1 MKGQVQPYKK
11 ARLWLRNH
19 RTVIMVALCMAIMIC
34 PAFAVDVVID
44 DATKTRLTSM
54 FSGLDTV
61 YSFIKGV
68 CLVVAAA
75 SVASLGYAF
84 FFITSSDAEER
95 ITKAKA
101 RLFHIVTAC
110 GVLFML
116 PTILTIAQGAIG
128 TTAWNPVETASNHI
142 ITPVEVKDS
151 ASSLKAF
158 EGMDSANSESGENSD
173 RDSSGDGSEESSGT
187 GGSNSATQKP
197 STRPRK
203 VTVSAE
209 EEAAMK
215 KEADKDNAHNGAWK
229 YYNEYYLKEVFPNAE
244 DEEGFSQWCER
255 HGLISGDLREKWK

>member
-19 RTVIMVALCMAIMIC
+19 RTVIMVALCMAIMVC
-34 PAFAVDVVID
+34 PAFAVDVAID

-68 CLVVAAA
+68 CLVAAAA

-116 PTILTIAQGAIG
+116 PTILTIAQDAIG
-128 TTAWNPVETASNHI
+128 TTAWSPVETTSNHI
-142 ITPVEVKDS
+142 ITPKEVKDS
-151 ASSLKAF
+151 ASSLDAF
-158 EGMDSANSESGENSD
+158 AGMDGASDESG
-173 RDSSGDGSEESSGT
+173 DSSNTNQSGNNTNQPGSGSSGQNGNTQMSEEKKKKIENMKKDSQWSTYQKYWDKKQMPSTENGT
-187 GGSNSATQKP
+187 GEWENYSAFL
-197 STRPRK
+197 
-203 VTVSAE
+203 E
-209 EEAAMK
+209 
-215 KEADKDNAHNGAWK
+215 
-229 YYNEYYLKEVFPNAE
+229 
-244 DEEGFSQWCER
+244 
-255 HGLISGDLREKWK
+255 

>member
-1 MKGQVQPYKK
+1 MTRQVQPYKK

-19 RTVIMVALCMAIMIC
+19 RTVIMVALCMAIMVC
-34 PAFAVDVVID
+34 PAFAVDVAID

-68 CLVVAAA
+68 CMVAAAA

-116 PTILTIAQGAIG
+116 PTILTIARGAIG

-142 ITPVEVKDS
+142 IAQVKVKDS
-151 ASSLKAF
+151 ASSLNAF
-158 EGMDSANSESGENSD
+158 AGMDGASDESG
-173 RDSSGDGSEESSGT
+173 DSSNTNQSGNNTNQPGSGSSGQNGNTQMSEEKKKKIEKMKKDSQWSTYQKYWDKKQMPSTENGT
-187 GGSNSATQKP
+187 GEWENYSAFLE
-197 STRPRK
+197 R
-203 VTVSAE
+203 
-209 EEAAMK
+209 
-215 KEADKDNAHNGAWK
+215 NGLTIDDAT
-229 YYNEYYLKEVFPNAE
+229 N
-244 DEEGFSQWCER
+244 
-255 HGLISGDLREKWK
+255 H

>member
-19 RTVIMVALCMAIMIC
+19 RTVIMVALCMAIMVC
-34 PAFAVDVVID
+34 PAFAVDVAID

-61 YSFIKGV
+61 YSFIKGI
-68 CLVVAAA
+68 CLVAAAA

-116 PTILTIAQGAIG
+116 PTILTIAQDAIG
-128 TTAWNPVETASNHI
+128 TTAWSPVETTSNHI
-142 ITPVEVKDS
+142 ITPKEVKDS
-151 ASSLKAF
+151 ASSLDAF
-158 EGMDSANSESGENSD
+158 AGMDGASDESG
-173 RDSSGDGSEESSGT
+173 DSSNTNQSGNNTNQPGSGSSGQNGNTQMSEEKKKKIENMKKDSQWSTYQKYWDKKQMPSTENGT
-187 GGSNSATQKP
+187 GEWENYSAFLE
-197 STRPRK
+197 R
-203 VTVSAE
+203 
-209 EEAAMK
+209 
-215 KEADKDNAHNGAWK
+215 NGLTIDDAI
-229 YYNEYYLKEVFPNAE
+229 N
-244 DEEGFSQWCER
+244 
-255 HGLISGDLREKWK
+255 H

>member
-19 RTVIMVALCMAIMIC
+19 RTVIMVALCMAIMVC
-34 PAFAVDVVID
+34 PAFAVDVAID
-44 DATKTRLTSM
+44 DATKTGLTSM

-68 CLVVAAA
+68 CLVAAAA

-116 PTILTIAQGAIG
+116 PTILTIAQDAIG
-128 TTAWNPVETASNHI
+128 TTAWNPVETTSNHI
-142 ITPVEVKDS
+142 ITPKEVKDS
-151 ASSLKAF
+151 ASSLDAF
-158 EGMDSANSESGENSD
+158 AGMDDANSDSG
-173 RDSSGDGSEESSGT
+173 DSSNTNQSGNTNQPGNNTNQPGSGSSGQNGNTQMSEEKKKKIENMKKDSQWSTYQKYWDKKQMPSTENGT
-187 GGSNSATQKP
+187 GEWENYSAFLE
-197 STRPRK
+197 R
-203 VTVSAE
+203 
-209 EEAAMK
+209 
-215 KEADKDNAHNGAWK
+215 NGLTIDDAT
-229 YYNEYYLKEVFPNAE
+229 N
-244 DEEGFSQWCER
+244 
-255 HGLISGDLREKWK
+255 H

>member
-19 RTVIMVALCMAIMIC
+19 RTVIMVALCMAIMVC
-34 PAFAVDVVID
+34 PAFAVDVAID

-61 YSFIKGV
+61 YSFIKGI
-68 CLVVAAA
+68 CLVAAAA

-116 PTILTIAQGAIG
+116 PTILTIARGAIG

-142 ITPVEVKDS
+142 IAQVKVKDS
-151 ASSLKAF
+151 ASSLNAF
-158 EGMDSANSESGENSD
+158 AGMDGASDESG
-173 RDSSGDGSEESSGT
+173 DSSNTNQSGNNTNQPGSGSSGQNGNTQMSEEKKKKIENMKKDSQWSTYQKYWDKKQMPSTENGT
-187 GGSNSATQKP
+187 GEWENYSAFLE
-197 STRPRK
+197 R
-203 VTVSAE
+203 
-209 EEAAMK
+209 
-215 KEADKDNAHNGAWK
+215 NGLTIDDAT
-229 YYNEYYLKEVFPNAE
+229 N
-244 DEEGFSQWCER
+244 
-255 HGLISGDLREKWK
+255 H

>member
-19 RTVIMVALCMAIMIC
+19 RTVIMVALCMAIMVC
-34 PAFAVDVVID
+34 PAFAVDVAID

-68 CLVVAAA
+68 CLVAAAA

-116 PTILTIAQGAIG
+116 PTILTIAQDAIG
-128 TTAWNPVETASNHI
+128 TTAWSPVETTSNHI
-142 ITPVEVKDS
+142 ITPKEVKDS
-151 ASSLKAF
+151 ASSLDAF
-158 EGMDSANSESGENSD
+158 AGMDGASDESG
-173 RDSSGDGSEESSGT
+173 DSSNTNQSGNNTNQPGSGSSGQNGNTQMSEEKKKKIENMKKDSQWSTYQKYWDKKQMPSTENGT
-187 GGSNSATQKP
+187 GEWENYSAFLE
-197 STRPRK
+197 R
-203 VTVSAE
+203 
-209 EEAAMK
+209 
-215 KEADKDNAHNGAWK
+215 NGLTIDDAT
-229 YYNEYYLKEVFPNAE
+229 N
-244 DEEGFSQWCER
+244 
-255 HGLISGDLREKWK
+255 H

>member
-19 RTVIMVALCMAIMIC
+19 RTVIMVALCMAIMVC
-34 PAFAVDVVID
+34 PAFAVDVAID

-68 CLVVAAA
+68 CMVAAAA

-116 PTILTIAQGAIG
+116 PTILTIARGAIG

-142 ITPVEVKDS
+142 IAQVKVKDS
-151 ASSLKAF
+151 ASSLNAF
-158 EGMDSANSESGENSD
+158 AGMDGASDESG
-173 RDSSGDGSEESSGT
+173 DSSNTNQSGNNTNQPGSGSSGQNGNTQMSEEKKKKIENMKKDSQWSTYQKYWDKKQMPSTENGT
-187 GGSNSATQKP
+187 GEWENYSAFLE
-197 STRPRK
+197 R
-203 VTVSAE
+203 
-209 EEAAMK
+209 
-215 KEADKDNAHNGAWK
+215 NGLTIDDAT
-229 YYNEYYLKEVFPNAE
+229 N
-244 DEEGFSQWCER
+244 
-255 HGLISGDLREKWK
+255 H

>member
-19 RTVIMVALCMAIMIC
+19 RTVIMVALCMAIMVC
-34 PAFAVDVVID
+34 PAFAVDVAID
-44 DATKTRLTSM
+44 DTTKTRLTSM

-68 CLVVAAA
+68 CMVAAAA

-101 RLFHIVTAC
+101 RLFHIIAAC

-116 PTILTIAQGAIG
+116 PTILTIAQDAIG

-142 ITPVEVKDS
+142 ITPVKVKDS
-151 ASSLKAF
+151 ASSLNAF
-158 EGMDSANSESGENSD
+158 AGMDGASDESG
-173 RDSSGDGSEESSGT
+173 DSSNTNQSGNNTNQPGSGSSGQNGNTQMSEEKKKKIENMKKDSQWSTYQKYWDKKQMPSTENGT
-187 GGSNSATQKP
+187 GEWENYSAFLE
-197 STRPRK
+197 R
-203 VTVSAE
+203 
-209 EEAAMK
+209 
-215 KEADKDNAHNGAWK
+215 NGLTIDDAT
-229 YYNEYYLKEVFPNAE
+229 N
-244 DEEGFSQWCER
+244 
-255 HGLISGDLREKWK
+255 H

>member
-19 RTVIMVALCMAIMIC
+19 RTVIMVALCMAIMVC
-34 PAFAVDVVID
+34 PAFAVDVAID
-44 DATKTRLTSM
+44 DATKTRLTTM

-68 CLVVAAA
+68 CLVAAAA

-151 ASSLKAF
+151 ASSLSAF
-158 EGMDSANSESGENSD
+158 AGMDGASD
-173 RDSSGDGSEESSGT
+173 ESGDGGSSGNGSGDGDSSGT
-187 GGSNSATQKP
+187 GQPGSGSSGQNGNTQMSEEKKKKIENMKKDSQWSTYQNYWDKKQMP
-197 STRPRK
+197 ST
-203 VTVSAE
+203 E
-209 EEAAMK
+209 
-215 KEADKDNAHNGAWK
+215 NGTGEWENYRAF
-229 YYNEYYLKEVFPNAE
+229 L
-244 DEEGFSQWCER
+244 ER
-255 HGLISGDLREKWK
+255 NGLTIDDATNH

>member
-34 PAFAVDVVID
+34 PAFAVDVEID

-54 FSGLDTV
+54 FSSLDTV
-61 YSFIKGV
+61 YSFIKGICMV
-68 CLVVAAA
+68 AAAA

-116 PTILTIAQGAIG
+116 PTILTIAQDAIG
-128 TTAWNPVETASNHI
+128 TTAWSPVETTSNHI
-142 ITPVEVKDS
+142 ITPKEVKDS
-151 ASSLKAF
+151 ASSLDAF
-158 EGMDSANSESGENSD
+158 AGMDGASDESG
-173 RDSSGDGSEESSGT
+173 DSSNTNQSGNNTNQPGSGSSGQNGNTQMSEEKKKKIENMKKDSQWSTYQKYWDKKQMPSTENGT
-187 GGSNSATQKP
+187 GEWENYSAFLE
-197 STRPRK
+197 R
-203 VTVSAE
+203 
-209 EEAAMK
+209 
-215 KEADKDNAHNGAWK
+215 NGLTIDDAT
-229 YYNEYYLKEVFPNAE
+229 N
-244 DEEGFSQWCER
+244 
-255 HGLISGDLREKWK
+255 H

>member
-19 RTVIMVALCMAIMIC
+19 RTVIMVALCMAIMVC
-34 PAFAVDVVID
+34 PAFAVDAAID
-44 DATKTRLTSM
+44 DATKARLTSL
-54 FSGLDTV
+54 FSSLDTV
-61 YSFIKGV
+61 YSFIKGI
-68 CLVVAAA
+68 CVVAAAA

-142 ITPVEVKDS
+142 IAPVKVKDS
-151 ASSLKAF
+151 ASSLSTFA
-158 EGMDSANSESGENSD
+158 GMDGASDENG
-173 RDSSGDGSEESSGT
+173 DSSNTNQSGNNT
-187 GGSNSATQKP
+187 NQSGSNSSGQNSNTGMTEEKKKKIENMKKDSQWSTYQKYWDKKQMP
-197 STRPRK
+197 ST
-203 VTVSAE
+203 E
-209 EEAAMK
+209 
-215 KEADKDNAHNGAWK
+215 NGTGEWENYRAF
-229 YYNEYYLKEVFPNAE
+229 L
-244 DEEGFSQWCER
+244 ER
-255 HGLISGDLREKWK
+255 NGLTIDDATNH